1 MKNRTL
7 SGEVCLKG
15 QESVEA
21 VIVGGVTTLY
31 KSVTDWG
38 AAAFI
43 RKSSVNLVQNRIEK
57 EAGVVKDEVHLEPFQ
72 GGMVGAGKN
81 RVTDKILDHQIVAET
96 ILQPPQGVVVQI
108 LDQDSPPQ
116 LRDGMADRATF
127 ALTLMIV
134 GAGSFQR
141 GKSRI
146 RFSSSNRW
154 LLRRGIRRS

>member
-43 RKSSVNLVQNRIEK
+43 RKSSVNLAQNRIEK

-81 RVTDKILDHQIVAET
+81 RVTDK
-96 ILQPPQGVVVQI
+96 I

>member
-81 RVTDKILDHQIVAET
+81 RVTDKILD
-96 ILQPPQGVVVQI
+96 
-108 LDQDSPPQ
+108 QDSPPQ